1 MDKKREEER
10 KIVMEMIDLYYKHHI
25 DEYDDKFIEYVN
37 ARITHCPRMKEKT
50 FCSKCPVH
58 CYREDM
64 RKQIKKVM
72 KYSGPRMIFHHPLLV
87 IKHVISSHI

>member
-87 IKHVISSHI
+87 IKHIISRHI